1 MGVEQISEDQAAI
14 QFKEVTSLP
23 EGSLG
28 GEVNLCPFFS
38 MSIQKKNNLKI
49 LKVNQRKENKKCHPK
64 P

>member
-38 MSIQKKNNLKI
+38 MSIQKKNLLKI
-49 LKVNQRKENKKCHPK
+49 LKVNPRKED
-64 P
+64 